1 MVDEVVDPVEL
12 LREELDELHERL
24 AALTARMADLER
36 DRDAL
41 YAEAEAQGDRM
52 ERSEARL
59 RRARLSLRRAVARA
73 AATRRGD
80 AAGANGPIDP
90 WEGYDE
96 VVRKALAKFG
106 LASADRVADATDR
119 GGRPPASLRDPD
131 PEWRQA
137 AIDGV
142 AVLESRL
149 DAEKLLAGPLDDG
162 QKARVDQI
170 AREMIDALTPVAGGR
185 EPIN

>member
-1 MVDEVVDPVEL
+1 MADVEVDPDEH

-24 AALTARMADLER
+24 AALSGRMADLER

-41 YAEAEAQGDRM
+41 YAEVESQGDRM
-52 ERSEARL
+52 ARAEERL
-59 RRARLSLRRAVARA
+59 RRSRLSLRRALARA

-90 WEGYDE
+90 WAGYDE

-149 DAEKLLAGPLDDG
+149 DAEQLLAGPLDDG

-170 AREMIDALTPVAGGR
+170 AREMTDALTPVAGGR
-185 EPIN
+185 GPID